1 MSILKYLMLSLVLL
15 NYHDGLGSL
24 RFVASLASRLIHMLL
39 AKPEIQKPK
48 DLSNKRIGVVSTLS
62 ET

>member
-1 MSILKYLMLSLVLL
+1 MLSLVLL